1 MKAELLAYLRS
12 IDKRLDA
19 LGEYAADGAG
29 MLAKIEFYVDGVRSQ
44 LGNLAA
50 VPEDL
55 RVLLSELKAMRLEL
69 RHQMENADE
78 QGARIKH
85 LEAKI
90 GQR

>member
-1 MKAELLAYLRS
+1 MKTELLAYLRS
-12 IDKRLDA
+12 IDKRLDK

-29 MLAKIEFYVDGVRSQ
+29 MLAKIEFYVDNVRSQ
-44 LGNLAA
+44 LSGLSH

-78 QGARIKH
+78 HGTRIKH
-85 LEAKI
+85 IEAKI